1 MLLPTPPAPR
11 LAWYIVKC
19 HNDPSTWRD
28 IDKNGVHDEVDEVRE
43 ALWQHHHL
51 LYGYYDWFATVYSE
65 NENAPGE
72 PDVYNI
78 SFK

>member
-1 MLLPTPPAPR
+1 M
-11 LAWYIVKC
+11 
-19 HNDPSTWRD
+19 
-28 IDKNGVHDEVDEVRE
+28 HDEVDEVRE